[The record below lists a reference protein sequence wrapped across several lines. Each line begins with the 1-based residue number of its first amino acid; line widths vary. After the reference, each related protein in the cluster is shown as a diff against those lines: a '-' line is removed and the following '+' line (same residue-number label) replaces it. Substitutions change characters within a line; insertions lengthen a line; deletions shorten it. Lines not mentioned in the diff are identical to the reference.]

1 MVCCWGVVFPCFCGS
16 VSGAFGCV
24 VGVRL
29 CSCVVFVASRSL
41 VVCGFGL
48 GALASLVG
56 VIKRVSVGVLPT

>member
-1 MVCCWGVVFPCFCGS
+1 VALSQVL
-16 VSGAFGCV
+16 GCV